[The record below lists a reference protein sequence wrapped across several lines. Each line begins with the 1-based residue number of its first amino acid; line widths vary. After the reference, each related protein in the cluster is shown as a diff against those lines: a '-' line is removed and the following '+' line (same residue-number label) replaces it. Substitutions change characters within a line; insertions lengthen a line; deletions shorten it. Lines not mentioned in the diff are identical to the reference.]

1 LSRLKKDY
9 KEKVY
14 IVIKKLG
21 VARLPLDITKSDFSV
36 KKVIYLSFI
45 IKAEKGIS
53 INLEKVKA
61 IKE

>member
-14 IVIKKLG
+14 IVIKKLR
-21 VARLPLDITKSDFSV
+21 VARLLLDITKSNFSV
-36 KKVIYLSFI
+36 KKVKYLSFI

-53 INLEKVKA
+53 IDLEKVKA